1 MTDIPIEIPLELPG
15 GFTFLRVLLVLTF
28 ILHIFFVGLMVGGTY
43 WSIIYR
49 IIGFRDRFSLR
60 LAKEILDTVTITK
73 SLAVVIGVAPLLVI
87 SLIYTIFWYSAIQ
100 LTYPY
105 FLSIIWLVIM
115 AFLLLY
121 VYKYTWDDWK
131 DTHPIL
137 HLSIGAGAAVIFTVV
152 PFIFL
157 NNINLML
164 LPFQWN
170 EVEGFFDALLLPNVF
185 PRYLHFFVADFANIG
200 FFAAAYFWYVG
211 RNSDDPFYP
220 RAWNIGLRW
229 ALIATLLQGV
239 FGPLN
244 LFTMPQG
251 FYSTGLLILV
261 LVGIALVTAVSVV
274 IIWMF
279 QSFSAKKLVAC
290 LILIG
295 SVAIVMSFIRDTV
308 RTNLLQ
314 KPEQIAQRN
323 SQLYFTAVDDFLKTY
338 VPPEEAKE
346 QETGPSGK
354 ALFNR
359 FCASCHAEDHV
370 LVGPPFT
377 YMVEKYHDRPEKM
390 EEFILNPVKV
400 NPELP
405 RMPKIPVSKSQAH
418 EITEYILSG
427 AWKNG
432 SQQPEAK
439 MQQNDEEGETQNDG

>member
-1 MTDIPIEIPLELPG
+1 MTNIPIDIPLGLPG

-28 ILHIFFVGLMVGGTY
+28 ILHIFFVGLMMGGTY

-87 SLIYTIFWYSAIQ
+87 SLIYTIYWYSAIQ
-100 LTYPY
+100 LTFPY
-105 FLSIIWLVIM
+105 FLSIVWLVIL

-121 VYKYTWDDWK
+121 TYKYTWDDWK
-131 DTHPIL
+131 DTHPFL
-137 HLSIGAGAAVIFTVV
+137 HLSIGASAAAIFTVV

-164 LPFQWN
+164 LPFEW
-170 EVEGFFDALLLPNVF
+170 EKVKGFFDALLLPNVL
-185 PRYLHFFVADFANIG
+185 PRYLHFIVADFANIG

-220 RAWNIGLRW
+220 RARNIGLRW
-229 ALIATLLQGV
+229 ALIAILLQGV

-251 FYSTGLLILV
+251 FYSTGLLVLV
-261 LVGIALVTAVSVV
+261 LVGIALVTATSVLV
-274 IIWMF
+274 IWMF
-279 QSFSAKKLVAC
+279 NQFSKRKLVGS
-290 LILIG
+290 LLLIG

-308 RTNLLQ
+308 RENLLQ

-323 SQLYFTAVDDFLKTY
+323 SRLYFAAVDDFLKTY
-338 VPPEEAKE
+338 VPPEESKE
-346 QETGPSGK
+346 HEKGPSGK
-354 ALFNR
+354 DLFNR
-359 FCASCHAEDHV
+359 YCASCHAADHV

-377 YMVEKYHDRPEKM
+377 YMVEKYHDQPEKM
-390 EEFILNPVKV
+390 LEFVLNPVKV

-405 RMPKIPVSKSQAH
+405 RMPKPPVSEQQAH
-418 EITEYILSG
+418 EIIEYILSG
-427 AWKNG
+427 AWKDGN
-432 SQQPEAK
+432 QQP
-439 MQQNDEEGETQNDG
+439 GRETSQDKQDDGKPNGG